1 MKLTAESY
9 SLLYLQER
17 DNQRRSMI
25 QMIQDQLMRQMLG

>member
-25 QMIQDQLMRQMLG
+25 QMIQEQLMRQMLG